1 MKGIMKAQK
10 LQIQQLM
17 GNVSAHKFSYGGT
30 LRQTDPWY
38 KRNIGIHSSE
48 CPFTFMIER
57 RENYNIKNGLM
68 TFHFGLFYMAICVY
82 VFYVKK
88 HATEWTEHC
97 YGISISTG
105 DRGNVLLCW
114 REKMKSFPDLTCLL
128 LYKDWVIDKQGNR
141 HLRAFKRD
149 NYKDYRV
156 QIEKR
161 IEDNARY
168 EYKCWVRLMSG
179 DMSNVIISGQIR
191 EVEYRRVIFWHIKQL
206 ALKERWFCY
215 HIIYPI
221 GEGEEWA
228 LKLKEGESLD
238 DALKRLRTNSGF
250 TSVHRLERIR

>member
-10 LQIQQLM
+10 RPIYLIK
-17 GNVSAHKFSYGGT
+17 NVSAHKFSYGGT
-30 LRQTDPWY
+30 LRKTDPWY

-48 CPFTFMIER
+48 CLFTFMIER
-57 RENYNIKNGLM
+57 KEYYNIKNGLM
-68 TFHFGLFYMAICVY
+68 AFHFGLFYMAICVY

-88 HATEWTEHC
+88 HDTKLVKHR

-141 HLRAFKRD
+141 HLCAFKRD
-149 NYKDYRV
+149 NYKDYRA
-156 QIEKR
+156 QIEKKV
-161 IEDNARY
+161 EDNARY
-168 EYKCWVRLMSG
+168 EYKCWVRLMDG

-215 HIIYPI
+215 NIIYPI
-221 GEGEEWA
+221 GEGEERA
-228 LKLKEGESLD
+228 MKLKEGESLD

-250 TSVHRLERIR
+250 VSVHRLERIR